1 MKGLPKWLIGKE
13 SACEAE
19 DAGETVKLIPGLRRS
34 PGGGHGNSLQ
44 YFCLENPH
52 GQRNLVGYSPWGHT
66 EADTAEVT
74 EHASHENSPWF
85 GAQIRKWEP
94 CFFSPQNVFYITET
108 GANV

>member
-1 MKGLPKWLIGKE
+1 MKVLPKWLIGKE

-52 GQRNLVGYSPWGHT
+52 GQRNLAKVHLRFSVSVRVLITY
-66 EADTAEVT
+66 
-74 EHASHENSPWF
+74 
-85 GAQIRKWEP
+85 
-94 CFFSPQNVFYITET
+94 FF
-108 GANV
+108 